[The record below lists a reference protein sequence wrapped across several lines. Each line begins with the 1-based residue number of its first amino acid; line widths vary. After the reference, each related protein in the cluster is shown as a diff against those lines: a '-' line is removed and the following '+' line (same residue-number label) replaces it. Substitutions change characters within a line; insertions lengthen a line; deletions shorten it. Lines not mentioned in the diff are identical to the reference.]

1 MPPARWPGLPFYSV
15 NLHWFVSCTQ
25 KQTML
30 ALQVQ
35 VNWGMGEVTA
45 KENSVSS
52 SQNIGTAESRV
63 TVSAACEGKQ

>member
-1 MPPARWPGLPFYSV
+1 
-15 NLHWFVSCTQ
+15 
-25 KQTML
+25 ML

-52 SQNIGTAESRV
+52 SQNIGTADSRV